1 MKKQNKQMQ
10 EQETVTTEVVAI
22 ENVAEATVT
31 TTKRLGRPVVE
42 GSVRQL
48 KLAAQKTRIEMN
60 GGVVKLGRPVVGE
73 SKRQQQ
79 IQERL
84 NKMAAGV
91 EIKRGRPKMNKEVV
105 A

>member
-1 MKKQNKQMQ
+1 MSKKQNKQ
-10 EQETVTTEVVAI
+10 QETVTTEVVAI

-31 TTKRLGRPVVE
+31 TKRRGRPVAE
-42 GSVRQL
+42 NSKHQL
-48 KLAAQKTRIEMN
+48 ELAAKAARAQMN
-60 GGVVKLGRPVVGE
+60 GGLVKRGRPVVGE

-79 IQERL
+79 LQERL

-91 EIKRGRPKMNKEVV
+91 EIKRGRPKMIKEVV